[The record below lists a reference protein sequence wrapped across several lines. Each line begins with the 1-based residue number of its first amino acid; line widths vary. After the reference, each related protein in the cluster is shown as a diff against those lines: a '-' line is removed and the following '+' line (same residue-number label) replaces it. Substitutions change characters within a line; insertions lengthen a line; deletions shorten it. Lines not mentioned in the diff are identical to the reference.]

1 MTKSCKQLADL
12 GRRSFLRG
20 SGVLAAAGVAT
31 AVGASA
37 ARADVPLARVN
48 YPSQKL
54 GNVKDLKLDEPMDI
68 TYPDADSPGVLVKL
82 GKAVEGGAGPD
93 KDIVAFS
100 TLCPHK
106 GFPLSYV
113 AADKSLNCPGH
124 YSRFDCEMGGQQIWG
139 QATQNLPQF
148 ALQVDGKG
156 DIYATAVDELIYGRI
171 SNVLA

>member
-1 MTKSCKQLADL
+1 MTKSCKHLADL

-20 SGVLAAAGVAT
+20 TGVFATAGVAT
-31 AVGASA
+31 AVGATA
-37 ARADVPLARVN
+37 ARADVRLARVN

-54 GNVKDLKLDEPMDI
+54 GNVKDLKVDEPMDV
-68 TYPDADSPGVLVKL
+68 TYPDANSPGVLVKL

-113 AADKSLNCPGH
+113 AADMPGGVGGAAPRGVPLSRSLAHLGH
-124 YSRFDCEMGGQQIWG
+124 RWPAS
-139 QATQNLPQF
+139 
-148 ALQVDGKG
+148 
-156 DIYATAVDELIYGRI
+156 
-171 SNVLA
+171 